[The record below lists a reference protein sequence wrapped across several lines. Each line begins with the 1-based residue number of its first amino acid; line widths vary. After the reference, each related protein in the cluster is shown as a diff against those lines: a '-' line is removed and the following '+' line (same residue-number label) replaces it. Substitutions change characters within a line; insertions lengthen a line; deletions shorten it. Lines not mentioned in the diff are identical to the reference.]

1 MGLNSRKKSMAAR
14 VCALAKSQRSHQMDF
29 TVTSDQQPLHRVA
42 KTWSRCKFRTL
53 VCSNAGYVRIKVDQ
67 WLLRRS
73 YRGKYLSC
81 SATHATVFFFHEYGR
96 RVGMVPKS
104 SLKGGKNSLMV
115 EKRTK
120 TPNTTQT
127 KQPKQN
133 TTTQDPQAE
142 SPPSCSLSSVQGETC
157 ETSESVQKEA

>member
-1 MGLNSRKKSMAAR
+1 MQVMSVSKWISGCYADHTVENTFLAA
-14 VCALAKSQRSHQMDF
+14 
-29 TVTSDQQPLHRVA
+29 QPMQL
-42 KTWSRCKFRTL
+42 
-53 VCSNAGYVRIKVDQ
+53 
-67 WLLRRS
+67 
-73 YRGKYLSC
+73 
-81 SATHATVFFFHEYGR
+81 VFFFHEYGR